1 MSSDRKPATLAK
13 GILTVL
19 VRAALALGATLTT
32 LSGVV
37 DYAQGRDP
45 ALVRADRIQLLRY
58 PFDDLL
64 RAVRSLSHANI
75 LAPL

>member
-1 MSSDRKPATLAK
+1 MSSDRKLATLAK
-13 GILTVL
+13 SILTVL
-19 VRAALALGATLTT
+19 VRAALAFGGDVEYT
-32 LSGVV
+32 
-37 DYAQGRDP
+37 QGRDP

-58 PFDDLL
+58 PLDDLL